1 MQGLLSARTKR
12 RVKKLSVALVATI
25 FALLLVIVPDP
36 ALDGARKGL
45 ALCGNTVIPSLF
57 PFLVV
62 SSFIIGA
69 GFAKNCGKLFE
80 PLMKKVFRLPGSAAA
95 PLILGAIGGYPVGAS
110 AVSQLC
116 SKGEL
121 TKKDAQRLLCFAI
134 NSSPAFIIGAVGAG
148 FLKNPLAGILL
159 YIAHLATSL
168 TIGILMRPWKR
179 KKEKTPFHRERTN
192 LHENKAA
199 AGKEN
204 VGLSSAF
211 VGSVTASAKSIIII
225 CAFVVLFS
233 AVNSLLSGTG
243 AIDALSGFLSS
254 FLPSPGGDSIFF
266 ARIITGVLEVTNGCA
281 AATGAGG
288 LTAVLL
294 SAAILGFSGISVMF
308 QVISLVRDCG
318 ISTKSFI
325 ITRFLHAGISVLYA
339 LILFLLIPSAIP
351 QIPCLAT
358 MAFTVSGMTATMHSI
373 PAVFAMLLLIGLLLL
388 SVATV

>member
-1 MQGLLSARTKR
+1 MPGKLSARAKR
-12 RVKKLSVALVATI
+12 RVKKLLAVLTAVI
-25 FALLLVIVPDP
+25 FALLLVIVPGP

-80 PLMKKVFRLPGSAAA
+80 PLMKKLFRLPGSAAA

-116 SKGEL
+116 TKGEL
-121 TKKDAQRLLCFAI
+121 SKKDSQRLLCFAI

-148 FLKNPLAGILL
+148 FLQNPLAGILL
-159 YIAHLATSL
+159 YIAHLLTSL
-168 TIGILMRPWKR
+168 TIGILMRPRKR
-179 KKEKTPFHRERTN
+179 KKENIPFRRERAGANVDKATATN
-192 LHENKAA
+192 
-199 AGKEN
+199 EN

-254 FLPSPGGDSIFF
+254 FLPSPDGDSIFF
-266 ARIITGVLEVTNGCA
+266 SRILTGILEVTNGCA
-281 AATGAGG
+281 AAAGAGG
-288 LTAVLL
+288 LSAVLL

-308 QVISLVRDCG
+308 QVISLVREAG

-325 ITRFLHAGISVLYA
+325 LTRFLHAGISILYA
-339 LILFLLIPSAIP
+339 LILFSLIPSAIP
-351 QIPCLAT
+351 QIPCIQT
-358 MAFTVSGMTATMHSI
+358 MVFSVCGTTATMHSI
-373 PAVFAMLLLIGLLLL
+373 PAVTAMLLLIGLLLL
-388 SVATV
+388 SIVTV